1 MKGIA
6 KIDGKGERFI
16 NMVHRNDL
24 VESIIKSLPNPGG
37 IYNITDDEPV
47 TQYEFFKWLSST
59 TGRPMPP
66 NTPPIDPA
74 TRKRGVT
81 NKRVS
86 NALFKDKFGFNYTY
100 PTFREGLTEELNKRS

>member
-24 VESIIKSLPNPGG
+24 VEAIIKSLSKPAGPS
-37 IYNITDDEPV
+37 NITDEEPV
-47 TQYEFFKWLSST
+47 TQFEFFKWLSTT
-59 TGRPMPP
+59 TGHPMPS
-66 NTPPIDPA
+66 NAPPIDPA
-74 TRKRGVT
+74 TRKRGIT

-86 NALFKDKFGFNYTY
+86 NDLFKKKFGYNYIY